1 MKKKRKN
8 SNYLLPPAGASRF
21 FSPAA
26 DKDFENEHP
35 VGYKLLLA
43 LGIIA
48 LLTPMNIYAVYT
60 GVVYGDSFWQLL
72 GGFGAFLIGIGLFNF
87 VAIIIRQYLD
97 TLSPLCRLS
106 SAAHAFG

>member
-43 LGIIA
+43 LGITA
-48 LLTPMNIYAVYT
+48 LLTPMIIYGVYT
-60 GVVYGDSFWQLL
+60 KVVYNDNSWSCSECSVPF
-72 GGFGAFLIGIGLFNF
+72 
-87 VAIIIRQYLD
+87 
-97 TLSPLCRLS
+97 
-106 SAAHAFG
+106 